1 MWSVTYCS
9 HICNHIKFGELTS
22 MAQWLIGCWSWYQGL
37 YHISHRNWA
46 HTCLHRPYNKPYIW
60 YLQFRFL
67 KWPEVLM
74 FFTCCVIW
82 GVIPLLQFTMM
93 SRWDRDDSSRFI
105 EPARMLIISYRQ
117 WFFFSSP
124 SLGYLMFGLYP
135 GFKFDGEV
143 RQMTWFSAWWLI
155 AGHSIHVNHVSPLVS
170 PWITTNHHSSSLFTI
185 NHHYSPHS
193 SPLII
198 TIHQFRVWPPEST
211 KAFEPSDP
219 RRGQPREEWPQ
230 WPTANTVTWGAGDV
244 FQDRNGGDKF
254 FFFFLIYIYILF
266 IYIYGFTT
274 KI

>member
-1 MWSVTYCS
+1 MARGFNVLYLLCHLGGDPFTTIYNDVTVRSWWFIQIYWTCANVD
-9 HICNHIKFGELTS
+9 HIIPS
-22 MAQWLIGCWSWYQGL
+22 M
-37 YHISHRNWA
+37 
-46 HTCLHRPYNKPYIW
+46 
-60 YLQFRFL
+60 
-67 KWPEVLM
+67 V
-74 FFTCCVIW
+74 
-82 GVIPLLQFTMM
+82 
-93 SRWDRDDSSRFI
+93 
-105 EPARMLIISYRQ
+105 
-117 WFFFSSP
+117 FFSSP

-254 FFFFLIYIYILF
+254 FFFLNIYIYILF

>member
-1 MWSVTYCS
+1 
-9 HICNHIKFGELTS
+9 
-22 MAQWLIGCWSWYQGL
+22 
-37 YHISHRNWA
+37 
-46 HTCLHRPYNKPYIW
+46 
-60 YLQFRFL
+60 
-67 KWPEVLM
+67 
-74 FFTCCVIW
+74 
-82 GVIPLLQFTMM
+82 MM
-93 SRWDRDDSSRFI
+93 SRWDRDDSSR
-105 EPARMLIISYRQ
+105 SYHIVNGI
-117 WFFFSSP
+117 FFSSP

-198 TIHQFRVWPPEST
+198 TIHQFRAMIHQNSLVIWPTAEST

-219 RRGQPREEWPQ
+219 RGGQPREE
-230 WPTANTVTWGAGDV
+230 WPTANTVTWVQEMFSRIEMGEIS
-244 FQDRNGGDKF
+244 F
-254 FFFFLIYIYILF
+254 FFFFNIYMYYIYMVSE
-266 IYIYGFTT
+266 TT

>member
-93 SRWDRDDSSRFI
+93 SRWDRDESSRFI

-117 WFFFSSP
+117 WFFLAVLLWGTSCLAYTQVSS
-124 SLGYLMFGLYP
+124 LTVKFGKWPDFQLDDLLQDTRSMLTMYHHWYHH
-135 GFKFDGEV
+135 E
-143 RQMTWFSAWWLI
+143 
-155 AGHSIHVNHVSPLVS
+155 SPL
-170 PWITTNHHSSSLFTI
+170 ITIH
-185 NHHYSPHS
+185 HHY

-198 TIHQFRVWPPEST
+198 TIHH
-211 KAFEPSDP
+211 
-219 RRGQPREEWPQ
+219 
-230 WPTANTVTWGAGDV
+230 
-244 FQDRNGGDKF
+244 
-254 FFFFLIYIYILF
+254 IHHH
-266 IYIYGFTT
+266 
-274 KI
+274 